1 MESLDAIDFIGSE
14 LRITLND
21 GRILQGVLLA
31 LDNKPN
37 LLINNCSET
46 SIQRGRSN
54 CRDLGLVSV
63 PNDTIKS
70 VEMKE
75 KELDKAVKWKLAQ

>member
-1 MESLDAIDFIGSE
+1 MESLEAVDFIGSE
-14 LRITLND
+14 LKITLND

-31 LDNKPN
+31 LDSKPN

-46 SIQRGRSN
+46 SIQRGHTN

-63 PNDTIKS
+63 PNDTIQS
-70 VEMKE
+70 VEMKGE
-75 KELDKAVKWKLAQ
+75 ELDKAVKWKLAQ